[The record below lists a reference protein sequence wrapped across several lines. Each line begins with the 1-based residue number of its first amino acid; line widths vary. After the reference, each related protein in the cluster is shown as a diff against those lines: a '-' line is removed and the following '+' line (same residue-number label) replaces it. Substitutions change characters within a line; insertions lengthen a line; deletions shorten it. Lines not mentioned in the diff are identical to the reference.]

1 MKARSLTLS
10 LYGHVFEALTPLWRW
25 WLQRRLTRGK
35 ETPESLEQR
44 WMRQAPARP
53 GGATGTLVWGHA
65 VGVGEALALAGLL
78 KRLQAQRPDLH
89 FLITTTS
96 RTSGQALAQQQL
108 GPQFTHWFAPVDTPS
123 NVARFLDHWQP
134 DLALWCE
141 MDLWPALINA
151 TAQRGIPHLLVNAR
165 LSAQSLAKR
174 RWGRRLYAPLLAGF
188 DRIWAQNT
196 ETAQHLQTL
205 GAQPERVII
214 TGTIKAMVP
223 PPAVNAAELARWR
236 DALGTRPVWVL
247 ASSHPDEEELALAAH
262 GLVRKHCPDALLIL
276 APRAPARGDLVAALC
291 SNKADSETDID
302 TPQRS
307 RGAALPTLAPCYVAD
322 TMGEL
327 GLWYRLSR
335 IAMVGGSWVPVGGH
349 NPYEATSLG
358 NTVLHGPQVHNFSES
373 YADLD
378 AQGLSQL
385 TSSAEDIAA
394 AITQAWAETRRL
406 PAEGTLASHQAEL
419 IADLLQRINAQPHPT
434 SHPA

>member
-1 MKARSLTLS
+1 MKASRSLTLR
-10 LYGHVFEALTPLWRW
+10 LYGRAFEALTPLWRW

-53 GGATGTLVWGHA
+53 GGAPLVWGHA

-141 MDLWPALINA
+141 MDLWPALIDA

-188 DRIWAQNT
+188 DRIWAQNA

-205 GAQPERVII
+205 GAQAKSVLV

-223 PPAVNAAELARWR
+223 PPAVNDAELARWR
-236 DALGTRPVWVL
+236 EALGTRPVWVS
-247 ASSHPDEEELALAAH
+247 ASSHPGEEELALAAH
-262 GLVRKHCPDALLIL
+262 GLLRKHYPDALLIL
-276 APRAPARGDLVAALC
+276 APRAPARGDSVAALC
-291 SNKADSETDID
+291 GHGTGTD

-307 RGAALPTLAPCYVAD
+307 QGANLPTRAPCYVAD

-335 IAMVGGSWVPVGGH
+335 VAMVGGSWVPVGGH

-385 TSSAEDIAA
+385 ASSAEDIAA
-394 AITQAWAETRRL
+394 AINRAWAETRRL
-406 PAEGTLASHQAEL
+406 PAAGSLASHQAEL
-419 IADLLQRINAQPHPT
+419 ITDLLQRINAQPHPA